1 MGHTVL
7 IMTTTERGRL
17 AREVRA
23 ELARRGMSR
32 AQLADQAGI
41 NRHTI
46 QRRLSAQ
53 HPFTYEEL
61 ANVARALGLPLS
73 ELIERA
79 ESSVEVSG

>member
-1 MGHTVL
+1 M
-7 IMTTTERGRL
+7 TTERERF

-32 AQLADQAGI
+32 ATLADRAGI

-53 HPFTYEEL
+53 HPFTYEEM
-61 ANVARALGLPLS
+61 ASVATVLGLPLS

-79 ESSVEVSG
+79 ESTGVSG